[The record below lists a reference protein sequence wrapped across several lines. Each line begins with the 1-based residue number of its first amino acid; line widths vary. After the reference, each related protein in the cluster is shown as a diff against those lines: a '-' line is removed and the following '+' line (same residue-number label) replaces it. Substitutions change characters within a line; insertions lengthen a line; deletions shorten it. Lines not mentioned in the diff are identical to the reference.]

1 MDMTP
6 TPSSGNSNLNE
17 ANNCGVD
24 LSQDAIYLPVI
35 YSIFFIIGTPLNL
48 MALFGLYRLI
58 KSENVLPVYVI
69 NLLLSDLL
77 QLFTVPLWID
87 YYRRGHSWRFG
98 STSCQLLGASFYVSI
113 YTGIAFMCIIA
124 LERYLAIAKPLRF
137 QALRKLKFARWIA
150 LSIWVVVAVPPSI
163 VLRKMQPNDNHTLCI
178 ESYPSKEGFII
189 YRLITLSLSFIIPL
203 AFIVILHR
211 KTLRSLSAIGTLG
224 TEEKHRI
231 RGLLILL
238 MVIFILVLGPY
249 HITGCVKYIGLLL
262 HGDACEWE
270 KAVFVPYQLGRGL
283 LSLNSV
289 LDPILYT
296 FLRSDF
302 RAAAGH
308 YLPCL
313 KRMQE
318 SVCRT
323 VSHQRTT
330 TKTPSTHSDH
340 SDSIQ
345 TQTRHL

>member
-98 STSCQLLGASFYVSI
+98 STSCQLLGVSFYISI

-163 VLRKMQPNDNHTLCI
+163 VLHKMQPNDNHTLCI

-224 TEEKHRI
+224 REEKHRI

-270 KAVFVPYQLGRGL
+270 KTVFVPYQLGRGL

-313 KRMQE
+313 RRMQE

-323 VSHQRTT
+323 VSHQRTN
-330 TKTPSTHSDH
+330 TKTPSTLSDH
-340 SDSIQ
+340 SDSI
-345 TQTRHL
+345 

>member
-6 TPSSGNSNLNE
+6 TPSFGNSNLNE

-98 STSCQLLGASFYVSI
+98 STSCQLLGVSFYVSI

-163 VLRKMQPNDNHTLCI
+163 ILHKLQPNDNHTLCI

-203 AFIVILHR
+203 AFIVILHQ

-313 KRMQE
+313 RRIQE

-330 TKTPSTHSDH
+330 TKTPSTLSDH
-340 SDSIQ
+340 SDSI
-345 TQTRHL
+345 

>member
-1 MDMTP
+1 MTP

-98 STSCQLLGASFYVSI
+98 STSCQLLGVSFYVSI

-163 VLRKMQPNDNHTLCI
+163 ILRKMQPNDNHTLCI
-178 ESYPSKEGFII
+178 EGYPSKEGFII

-224 TEEKHRI
+224 MEEKHRI

-313 KRMQE
+313 RRMQE

-330 TKTPSTHSDH
+330 TKTPSTLSDH
-340 SDSIQ
+340 SDSI
-345 TQTRHL
+345 

>member
-1 MDMTP
+1 MILKDIMDMTP

-98 STSCQLLGASFYVSI
+98 STSCQLLGVSFYISI

-163 VLRKMQPNDNHTLCI
+163 VLHKMQPNDNHTLCI

-270 KAVFVPYQLGRGL
+270 KTVFVPYQLGRGL

-313 KRMQE
+313 RRMQE

-330 TKTPSTHSDH
+330 TKTPRSLSDH
-340 SDSIQ
+340 SDSI
-345 TQTRHL
+345 

>member
-1 MDMTP
+1 MIHKDIMDMTP
-6 TPSSGNSNLNE
+6 IPSSGNSNLNE
-17 ANNCGVD
+17 ANSCGVD

-87 YYRRGHSWRFG
+87 YYRKGHSWRFG

-163 VLRKMQPNDNHTLCI
+163 ALHKMQPNDNHTLCI

-203 AFIVILHR
+203 AFIVFLHR

-231 RGLLILL
+231 RGLLTLL
-238 MVIFILVLGPY
+238 VVIFILVLGPY

-262 HGDACEWE
+262 HRDACEWE
-270 KAVFVPYQLGRGL
+270 KAVFLPYQLVRGL
-283 LSLNSV
+283 LSLNSL

-302 RAAAGH
+302 RAAVGH

-313 KRMQE
+313 RRMQE
-318 SVCRT
+318 SVWRT

-330 TKTPSTHSDH
+330 TKTPSSLSDH
-340 SDSIQ
+340 TDSI
-345 TQTRHL
+345 